1 MKKRMKHVKASASL
15 PQGIGKD
22 EDFHILHLSD
32 LHIFGRVLGD
42 RFDNMFKDIAK
53 NTEQIESIVIV
64 VTGDIASKGEVA
76 QSKGAILDFF
86 KKLKLTIKSRIIDIE
101 IVPGN
106 HDYDRKS
113 LINNQSC
120 EEALTQYKEI
130 CTKIYKIFGLK
141 EEDQY
146 KREVFGEK
154 IIQFGDRSICFLRM
168 DTSWFLPENQISD
181 VIKKVMDDSGLYE
194 NSSDDEKDKI
204 LSKFIKIRKKF
215 ISKHVTDL
223 DGKLKDRLDGC
234 REKCKKEGHP
244 VAVTFALAHH
254 PLSWLLKTSCE
265 RYADFLLRKGFR
277 NIDMWLCGHA
287 HDVQIHYDNDNNQS
301 TVVLMTGVGTA
312 ETGKDRHRYS
322 LYKFSLIRNI
332 FAIKVRAALTGGEF
346 EDDNSLL
353 PTDIFEK
360 RQHFCYPL
368 KTVTPGAVMPLNEAI
383 GFDSKEMYVDQTA
396 LELMRGVVERMKEL
410 GLRLMDVVRNYLMDV
425 AVALCKDVSDSEM
438 RNTIFSAIYLREIEA
453 LNSDAWHQFMET
465 ERQKVETIF
474 RNFLSDICDA
484 VVAVILMQLE
494 SEADVKR
501 TLTFNK
507 DEKFWLNTWRVHF
520 RVLAKDEESLE
531 FDTYKCVTFSGCRK
545 ADLKSVQPVPWS
557 NSQIM
562 KAYDH
567 PRMALVKSANDC
579 KNPIDTNW
587 DDFLTTIINHE
598 SNCTNINGQRMPVL
612 TFGISVKEENYES
625 RYVARRILYL
635 FDFFDLNNIISRAVS
650 EFINRVGLVLRPG
663 MMIG

>member
-1 MKKRMKHVKASASL
+1 
-15 PQGIGKD
+15 
-22 EDFHILHLSD
+22 
-32 LHIFGRVLGD
+32 
-42 RFDNMFKDIAK
+42 
-53 NTEQIESIVIV
+53 
-64 VTGDIASKGEVA
+64 
-76 QSKGAILDFF
+76 
-86 KKLKLTIKSRIIDIE
+86 
-101 IVPGN
+101 
-106 HDYDRKS
+106 
-113 LINNQSC
+113 
-120 EEALTQYKEI
+120 
-130 CTKIYKIFGLK
+130 
-141 EEDQY
+141 
-146 KREVFGEK
+146 
-154 IIQFGDRSICFLRM
+154 
-168 DTSWFLPENQISD
+168 
-181 VIKKVMDDSGLYE
+181 
-194 NSSDDEKDKI
+194 
-204 LSKFIKIRKKF
+204 
-215 ISKHVTDL
+215 
-223 DGKLKDRLDGC
+223 
-234 REKCKKEGHP
+234 
-244 VAVTFALAHH
+244 
-254 PLSWLLKTSCE
+254 
-265 RYADFLLRKGFR
+265 
-277 NIDMWLCGHA
+277 
-287 HDVQIHYDNDNNQS
+287 
-301 TVVLMTGVGTA
+301 
-312 ETGKDRHRYS
+312 
-322 LYKFSLIRNI
+322 
-332 FAIKVRAALTGGEF
+332 
-346 EDDNSLL
+346 
-353 PTDIFEK
+353 
-360 RQHFCYPL
+360 
-368 KTVTPGAVMPLNEAI
+368 
-383 GFDSKEMYVDQTA
+383 
-396 LELMRGVVERMKEL
+396 
-410 GLRLMDVVRNYLMDV
+410 MDVVRNYLMDV